1 MIRQE
6 RTEDYET
13 VYDVIKEAFD
23 SAEHADGNE
32 PELVNALRK
41 GNGFIPQ
48 LSFVAEIDGKIVG
61 HILFT
66 KATIENR
73 TVLAL
78 APLSVLPEYQ
88 RRGIGTALIKE
99 GHRIAG
105 ELGYGFSVVLGSEN
119 YYPRVGYL
127 PADTFGI
134 QPPFDVPRENF
145 MAYKLNE
152 HAPNVSGIMKYA
164 EEFGIG

>member
-66 KATIENR
+66 KATIENS

-134 QPPFDVPRENF
+134 QPPFDVPRENL

-152 HAPNVSGIMKYA
+152 NAPNVSGIMKYA

>member
-66 KATIENR
+66 KATIENS

-105 ELGYGFSVVLGSEN
+105 ELGYGFSVVSQKILCKRFSTKSRISHN
-119 YYPRVGYL
+119 PC
-127 PADTFGI
+127 A
-134 QPPFDVPRENF
+134 
-145 MAYKLNE
+145 
-152 HAPNVSGIMKYA
+152 
-164 EEFGIG
+164 